1 MHVRNFLKGQSTRT
15 AIYDIAFSNGM
26 AALKKQKK
34 YNWKETNL
42 AQFGSELEKQVRHVH
57 PKLLKLIFVYLYLS
71 LRRLLLLAILMYLY
85 LIFAS
90 CVSQIKKASAEGEDA
105 WKEAGTKEGLQVW
118 RIVQFKVLQGTVCS

>member
-1 MHVRNFLKGQSTRT
+1 
-15 AIYDIAFSNGM
+15 M

-42 AQFGSELEKQVRHVH
+42 AQFGSELEKQVRQVH
-57 PKLLKLIFVYLYLS
+57 LKLLKLIFVCVSILVSRLVDLYCCCLQYSYLQVVLD
-71 LRRLLLLAILMYLY
+71 
-85 LIFAS
+85 FF
-90 CVSQIKKASAEGEDA
+90 SQIKKASAEGEDA

>member
-1 MHVRNFLKGQSTRT
+1 MLNSRERLPERAKYTYS
-15 AIYDIAFSNGM
+15 YDIAFSNGM

-42 AQFGSELEKQVRHVH
+42 AQFGSELEKQVRHVYL
-57 PKLLKLIFVYLYLS
+57 KLLKLIFVYLYLS
-71 LRRLLLLAILMYLY
+71 LRRLLLLAILMYL
-85 LIFAS
+85 IFTS